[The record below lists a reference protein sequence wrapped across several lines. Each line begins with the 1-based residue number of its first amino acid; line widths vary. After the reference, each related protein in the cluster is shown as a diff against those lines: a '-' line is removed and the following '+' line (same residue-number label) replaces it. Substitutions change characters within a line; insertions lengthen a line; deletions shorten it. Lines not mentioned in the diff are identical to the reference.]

1 MATQFNA
8 YFIQC
13 VTNMHVGSG
22 DTSYGIIDKM
32 VQRDTVTGYPTI
44 HASSLKGALREHFEK
59 KWGKGNSSIKEIFG
73 KEGED
78 GGDSETGDC
87 VFLSADLIALPIR
100 CTHQQYVLGFDKM
113 ITDMINTKAK
123 RIVGKEIFSCKV
135 NGEQN
140 NFFGASNSAEIYAE
154 DYLLTPKGYT
164 SPLNTQENFLA
175 NKYATFKNEDFA
187 TLAKNLP
194 VVARNKVKGNKNL
207 WYEEIV
213 PHQTLFLTFIGTSKE
228 NSDFTTALS
237 TDLIQIGANA
247 SVGYGLCKFIPIT
260 FNENPA

>member
-59 KWGKGNSSIKEIFG
+59 KWNSDLRVKAIFG

-78 GGDSETGDC
+78 GSDSETGDY

-100 CTHQQYVLGFDKM
+100 CTHQQYVLGFDKT
-113 ITDMINTKAK
+113 IADMINAKAK
-123 RIVGKEIFSCKV
+123 HIVGKEIFSCKV
-135 NGEQN
+135 NGAQN
-140 NFFGASNSAEIYAE
+140 NFFAENAPAEIYAE
-154 DYLLTPKGYT
+154 DYSLKANAYA
-164 SPLNTQENFLA
+164 SPLNTQENLLA
-175 NKYATFKNEDFA
+175 NKYATLKNEDFA

-228 NSDFTTALS
+228 NSDFTTALT

-247 SVGYGLCKFIPIT
+247 SVGYGLCKFIPVT